1 MSFVFNMILS
11 IVILAFVAV
20 CIYYAAAK
28 KSDLGTIDEVER
40 ERQRYSIKGMT
51 DFIKHEFDEITR
63 MNLYDLAL
71 SEDEFERRKNTKYDL
86 KKALKDCSLPK

>member
-1 MSFVFNMILS
+1 MSLSFIFNTIL
-11 IVILAFVAV
+11 ILVLLALVAAG
-20 CIYYAAAK
+20 IYYAATSK
-28 KSDLGTIDEVER
+28 KDASIIDEVER

-71 SEDEFERRKNTKYDL
+71 SEDEFERRKNTKYEL
-86 KKALKDCSLPK
+86 KKR